1 MYYYDSGMKVEVF
14 EIAARDN
21 MKKSLLIT
29 PVPLS
34 FGSQLEWVGF
44 NVVSGK
50 FFPYLIDQ
58 LIYLYFVLL
67 CSNFVLF
74 SPSHISFFF
83 SHLLPIIFI
92 FQVH

>member
-1 MYYYDSGMKVEVF
+1 MFLTYKYYYTVYYHDSGMKVEIL

-34 FGSQLEWVGF
+34 LGSQLEWVGF

-50 FFPYLIDQ
+50 F
-58 LIYLYFVLL
+58 
-67 CSNFVLF
+67 S
-74 SPSHISFFF
+74 S
-83 SHLLPIIFI
+83 IF
-92 FQVH
+92 H